1 MMTPVGRFIVA
12 KTAPREDLLKAINY
26 ITMPAALAPLL
37 GPSVGGFIVTYS
49 PWPWIFLINVP
60 IGIVGVLLVLRYI
73 PDVHDDETVPLDVSG
88 FLFAGIGLASMT
100 FGFESMGRG
109 LLSTPLVITLI
120 ITGAICALLYI
131 RHARKAP
138 NPIIDLSLLRFP
150 AYTASLIGGGLFYMG
165 TTSSVFLMAILL
177 QVGFGLSAFH
187 AGLTTLAT
195 ACGTTAARFL
205 LRPILEHVRFK
216 DFLITN
222 AAVTGSYLI
231 ACGFLRVTTP
241 YPLMIGLLLIG
252 GLSRSLQFTAVTSL
266 AYAEIPHN
274 LMSRATSFS
283 AMMQQFAQSFGVS
296 LAALIAHF
304 SIIASGR
311 SSLTISDIMPA
322 YFAIGI
328 AAILS
333 TAFFSRLSA
342 HIGEDMGGGHRRK
355 V

>member
-1 MMTPVGRFIVA
+1 
-12 KTAPREDLLKAINY
+12 
-26 ITMPAALAPLL
+26 
-37 GPSVGGFIVTYS
+37 
-49 PWPWIFLINVP
+49 
-60 IGIVGVLLVLRYI
+60 
-73 PDVHDDETVPLDVSG
+73 
-88 FLFAGIGLASMT
+88 
-100 FGFESMGRG
+100 
-109 LLSTPLVITLI
+109 
-120 ITGAICALLYI
+120 
-131 RHARKAP
+131 
-138 NPIIDLSLLRFP
+138 
-150 AYTASLIGGGLFYMG
+150 
-165 TTSSVFLMAILL
+165 
-177 QVGFGLSAFH
+177 
-187 AGLTTLAT
+187 
-195 ACGTTAARFL
+195 
-205 LRPILEHVRFK
+205 
-216 DFLITN
+216 
-222 AAVTGSYLI
+222 
-231 ACGFLRVTTP
+231 
-241 YPLMIGLLLIG
+241 MIGLLLIG